1 MEFFGQDSAS
11 SGGGI
16 MVCGSPFET
25 ANDPSYGKVFQV
37 MHRRDTDG
45 DQDEHREHT
54 WLHLALTAND
64 QLRQR
69 VAWAMAQILVI
80 AEKAISIE
88 DDHSEAF
95 LTYYDIFT
103 RNAFGNYR
111 DLLEA
116 ITYSPAMGFY
126 LTYMGNEKAN
136 PETGSMPDE
145 NYARE
150 ILQLFSVGL
159 LALNMDGSVQT
170 YSGSKLDKIIA
181 PSTGNSCKYME

>member
-1 MEFFGQDSAS
+1 MDLPNEIRTDEVMEYFGQDSAS

-16 MVCGSPFET
+16 MVCGSPFEV

-45 DQDEHREHT
+45 DQDPHREST

-69 VAWAMAQILVI
+69 VAWAMAQTLVI

-95 LTYYDIFT
+95 LTYYDIFA

-111 DLLEA
+111 DMLRE
-116 ITYSPAMGFY
+116 ISYSPLMAENLSYLQSKSAAYEWEENYKIVFADENFVSDVVVVMGF
-126 LTYMGNEKAN
+126 GCIHA
-136 PETGSMPDE
+136 D
-145 NYARE
+145 
-150 ILQLFSVGL
+150 
-159 LALNMDGSVQT
+159 
-170 YSGSKLDKIIA
+170 
-181 PSTGNSCKYME
+181 